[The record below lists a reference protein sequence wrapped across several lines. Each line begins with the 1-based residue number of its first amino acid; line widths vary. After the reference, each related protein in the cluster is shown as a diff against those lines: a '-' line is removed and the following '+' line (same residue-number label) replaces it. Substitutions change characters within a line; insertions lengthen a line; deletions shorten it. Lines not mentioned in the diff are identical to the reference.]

1 MNTSNSAVPNHA
13 RRLPDGR
20 VVRGTL
26 SDVFPDWTDA
36 ERWLF
41 VSPHDDDPAVAGGLL
56 LALAKEAG
64 VSVRVRIAT
73 DGSMGYTP
81 KVTAEDVIE
90 RRREETLQSFLRFG
104 VDDVAW
110 WSYPDTQ
117 LYRWQGRFPTVSQD
131 NGAVPDRPFEGHAVD
146 GGRDYPTCHSVA
158 GYTGLQNSIV
168 AELRSYRP
176 TRIFLLS
183 SNDYHP
189 DHKVVHQETMISLF
203 HAQGDIWPE
212 LGDPIV
218 GRPWVH
224 ELAAYCPFV
233 SPPDIRLRGSD
244 ALFRVKLDAITDFA
258 SQTQIET
265 LVAAIRNAGPVE
277 YVRSYRFETYDPSAY
292 ASLFDGDE

>member
-1 MNTSNSAVPNHA
+1 MSTSNSTAPTHA

-20 VVRGTL
+20 VVRGAL
-26 SDVFPDWTDA
+26 PEVFPDWSDS

-56 LALAKEAG
+56 LALANEAG

-73 DGSMGYTP
+73 DGSMGYTSQ
-81 KVTAEDVIE
+81 VTAEEVVS
-90 RRREETLQSFLRFG
+90 RRQEETLRSFLRFG

-117 LYRWQGRFPTVSQD
+117 LYRWQGRFLANSTR
-131 NGAVPDRPFEGHAVD
+131 NGAGVGDAIADAATHRAATG
-146 GGRDYPTCHSVA
+146 HSVA

-168 AELRSYRP
+168 AELRSFQP
-176 TRIFLLS
+176 TRVFVLS

-203 HAQGDIWPE
+203 HARGDIWPE
-212 LGDPIV
+212 LGGPIP

-244 ALFRVKLDAITDFA
+244 AVFQIKLDAIADFA
-258 SQTQIET
+258 SQTQIDT
-265 LVAAIRNAGPVE
+265 LIAAIRNAGAVE
-277 YVRSYRFETYDPSAY
+277 YVRSYRFETYDPAAY